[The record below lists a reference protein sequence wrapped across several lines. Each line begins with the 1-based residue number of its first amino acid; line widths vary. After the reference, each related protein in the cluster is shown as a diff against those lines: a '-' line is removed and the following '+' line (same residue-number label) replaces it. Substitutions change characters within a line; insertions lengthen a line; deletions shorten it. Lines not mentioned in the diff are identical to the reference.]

1 MARNKM
7 SEADRIILAA
17 ISHNIKKRTDYLN
30 FSLKKLSEITGIKAS
45 TLSGYFTQRSM
56 PDADKTQKIADALNV
71 AKEDIDPRFLM
82 ADILKRS
89 YSGADIGQMLKL
101 IELFVALSPD
111 NQKSVLNYASF
122 LASQTEDTRG

>member
-56 PDADKTQKIADALNV
+56 PDADKTQKIANALNV

-89 YSGADIGQMLKL
+89 
-101 IELFVALSPD
+101 
-111 NQKSVLNYASF
+111 
-122 LASQTEDTRG
+122 